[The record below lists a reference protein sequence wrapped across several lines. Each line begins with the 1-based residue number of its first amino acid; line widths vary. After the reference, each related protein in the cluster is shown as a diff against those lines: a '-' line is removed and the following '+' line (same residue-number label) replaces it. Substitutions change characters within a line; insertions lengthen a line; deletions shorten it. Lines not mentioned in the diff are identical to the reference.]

1 MRILIVED
9 DTNVA
14 RFIEKGLK
22 EQGYDVDVAYDGE
35 EGLSLA
41 TAVPYDLI
49 ILDILLPKI
58 DGMTVCRK
66 LRAKNRTPILLL
78 TVRDL
83 VEDKVAGLEAGAD
96 DYLTKPFA
104 FVELL
109 ARIRVLLRRATGPLA
124 HRLKVADLE
133 LDPET
138 RHAWRGGKVIPLT
151 HKEYALLEYLVRNK
165 NRVLTRTAIIDYVWG
180 INFDTMTNIVDVQIR
195 ALRAKIDRDFSSPLI
210 TTVRGAGYMLE
221 APEF

>member
-9 DTNVA
+9 DTDVA

-22 EQGYDVDVAYDGE
+22 EQGYDVDVAYNGE

-41 TAVPYDLI
+41 TAASYDLI

-66 LRAKNRTPILLL
+66 LRVNNRTPILLL

-109 ARIRVLLRRATGPLA
+109 ARIRVLLRRATGPIA
-124 HRLKVADLE
+124 HRLKVGDLE

-210 TTVRGAGYMLE
+210 ITVRGAGYMLE
-221 APEF
+221 APEL